1 MPFLIFKLVIVM
13 ACILSTKLFFFKVT
27 HWAGF
32 MIKSCNPS
40 TCEAEARGV
49 LNVKVSLKYRVR
61 FNFIK
66 KKKKPQ
72 GRDGAPCVYLVHA
85 QTKHMKFLKL

>member
-1 MPFLIFKLVIVM
+1 
-13 ACILSTKLFFFKVT
+13 
-27 HWAGF
+27 

-49 LNVKVSLKYRVR
+49 LNVKVSLNYRVR

-66 KKKKPQ
+66 KKKKKLRVAQ

-85 QTKHMKFLKL
+85 QTKHRKFLKL